1 METAA
6 EVFAKFSS
14 AQSPFLF
21 ESGEFEDKTVW
32 TWNEA
37 TELELDHVT
46 PSHSWTSNKR
56 LWVPA
61 SGRSIEV
68 GHELA

>member
-21 ESGEFEDKTVW
+21 ESGEFKDKAVG

-56 LWVPA
+56 PPCVPA
-61 SGRSIEV
+61 NGRSIEV
-68 GHELA
+68 GHDY

>member
-1 METAA
+1 METAS

-21 ESGEFEDKTVW
+21 ESGEFKDKAVE

-37 TELELDHVT
+37 TELEFDHVT
-46 PSHSWTSNKR
+46 PSHS
-56 LWVPA
+56 
-61 SGRSIEV
+61 
-68 GHELA
+68 